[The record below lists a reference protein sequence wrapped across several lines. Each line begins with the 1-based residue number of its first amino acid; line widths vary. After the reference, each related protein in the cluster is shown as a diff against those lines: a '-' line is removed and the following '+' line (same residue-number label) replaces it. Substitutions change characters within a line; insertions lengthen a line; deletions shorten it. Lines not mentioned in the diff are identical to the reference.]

1 MMILRQ
7 YSKNMVK
14 SRQHRLVRNLF
25 LIGLF
30 VGFVCSGCAPTYP
43 KDKLTETLINVC
55 KKEYEVEIQAK
66 LIGKTIIVFIPL
78 DELFDL
84 KLDISPEAV
93 EKIEDVILTT
103 SRALFS
109 TDAEVDFYMII
120 AADVK
125 TTAAEV
131 FLVRYMDDVYKFM
144 HGWINREDY
153 SSRILW
159 QINFNPKLLKDSF
172 FDFDVE
178 EITLPGFLAAQ
189 IAQRLNKIFAS
200 SVVHKMKINSEFDPQ
215 TQRFFFSVVSADN
228 TRFQKVY
235 LPIIANIA
243 DKVLQEYKFEDFSE
257 IIIRNELLRNFVVI
271 TKNDREEYRKVDIDA
286 LLTLPFYN

>member
-1 MMILRQ
+1 MRQ
-7 YSKNMVK
+7 YLKNMVK
-14 SRQHRLVRNLF
+14 NQHCRLVRNLF

-30 VGFVCSGCAPTYP
+30 VSFVCSGCAPTYP
-43 KDKLTETLINVC
+43 KDKLAQTLINVC
-55 KKEYEVEIQAK
+55 KKEYDVEIQAK
-66 LIGKTIIVFIPL
+66 LVGKTIVVFIPL

-84 KLDISPEAV
+84 KLDILPEAV

-153 SSRILW
+153 SGRILW
-159 QINFNPKLLKDSF
+159 QINFDQKLLKNSF
-172 FDFDVE
+172 L
-178 EITLPGFLAAQ
+178 ILMLKKSLCPGF
-189 IAQRLNKIFAS
+189 
-200 SVVHKMKINSEFDPQ
+200 
-215 TQRFFFSVVSADN
+215 
-228 TRFQKVY
+228 
-235 LPIIANIA
+235 
-243 DKVLQEYKFEDFSE
+243 
-257 IIIRNELLRNFVVI
+257 
-271 TKNDREEYRKVDIDA
+271 
-286 LLTLPFYN
+286 

>member
-1 MMILRQ
+1 
-7 YSKNMVK
+7 
-14 SRQHRLVRNLF
+14 LVRNLF

-30 VGFVCSGCAPTYP
+30 VSFICSGCAPSYP
-43 KDKLTETLINVC
+43 KDKLAEALINIC
-55 KKEYEVEIQAK
+55 KKEYDVDIQAK
-66 LIGKTIIVFIPL
+66 LVGKSIVVFIPL

-84 KLDISPEAV
+84 KLDILPEAV

-103 SRALFS
+103 SRVLFS

-120 AADVK
+120 AADIK

-153 SSRILW
+153 TKRILW
-159 QINFNPKLLKDSF
+159 QINFDPKLLKDSF

-178 EITLPGFLAAQ
+178 EITLPGFLAEQ

-200 SVVHKMKINSEFDPQ
+200 SIVHKIKVNAEFDPQ

-228 TRFQKVY
+228 TRFQKIY
-235 LPIIANIA
+235 LPIIAKIA
-243 DKVLQEYKFEDFSE
+243 DKVLADYKFEDFSE
-257 IIIRNELLRNFVVI
+257 IIIRNKLLRNFVVI
-271 TKNDREEYRKVDIDA
+271 TKNDREKYRKVDIDE
-286 LLTLPFYN
+286 LLTLPFFN

>member
-1 MMILRQ
+1 MI
-7 YSKNMVK
+7 K
-14 SRQHRLVRNLF
+14 SRHRRLVRNLF

-30 VGFVCSGCAPTYP
+30 VSFVCSGCAPSYP
-43 KDKLTETLINVC
+43 KDKLAETLINVC
-55 KKEYEVEIQAK
+55 KKEYDVEIQAK
-66 LIGKTIIVFIPL
+66 LVGKTIVVFIPL

-84 KLDISPEAV
+84 KLDILPDAV

-144 HGWINREDY
+144 YGWINREDY
-153 SSRILW
+153 SRRILW
-159 QINFNPKLLKDSF
+159 QVNFDPKLLKSSF

-178 EITLPGFLAAQ
+178 EITLPGFLAQQ
-189 IAQRLNKIFAS
+189 IAQRSNKIFAA
-200 SVVHKMKINSEFDPQ
+200 SVVHKIKINSEFDPR

-228 TRFQKVY
+228 TRFQKIY

-243 DKVLQEYKFEDFSE
+243 DNVLADYKFEAFSE
-257 IIIRNELLRNFVVI
+257 IVIRNALLRNFVVI
-271 TKNDREEYRKVDIDA
+271 TKNDREEYRKVDIDE
-286 LLTLPFYN
+286 LLTLPFYK